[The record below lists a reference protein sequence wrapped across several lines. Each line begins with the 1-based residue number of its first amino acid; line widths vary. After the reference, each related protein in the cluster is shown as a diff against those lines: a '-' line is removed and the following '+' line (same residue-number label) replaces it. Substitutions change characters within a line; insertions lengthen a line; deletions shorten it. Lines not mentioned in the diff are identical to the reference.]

1 MKRAPVIVVQIVHL
15 HGPMKGQIQEITDDV
30 IGIGRHPTC
39 QVRFPADLAILSRKH
54 AEIVRDGN
62 RFKITDMSH
71 NGTYVN
77 GKRVTEAYLKSGDV
91 LTFAE
96 GGPKVSFLTQISEE
110 VVAASDRPQEPLTQT
125 PPVVPPPVEPP
136 KRREV
141 REAREVP
148 ATPPPPKPEPRP
160 VQQAPVSVEPTVM
173 PLVLQYGPTLRSYKQ
188 LPVTIG
194 KHPNCQFAISHPA
207 LLDMHAQIFS
217 VGEQYWVKDLTG
229 RSLVRING
237 EPIGLQ
243 GMLSSGDN
251 VALTPQGPVFRY
263 LGEGRFAEVEEAPEV
278 KGEAP
283 SSETGEKRDLEGQE
297 KPAAER
303 KSVLKRFFS

>member
-15 HGPMKGQIQEITDDV
+15 HGPMKGQIQEFTDDV

-62 RFKITDMSH
+62 RYKITDMSH
-71 NGTYVN
+71 NGTFVN
-77 GKRVTEAYLKSGDV
+77 GKRVTEGYLKSGDV

-96 GGPKVSFLTQISEE
+96 GGPKVSFLTQITEE
-110 VVAASDRPQEPLTQT
+110 VAEASDHGQAPAEP
-125 PPVVPPPVEPP
+125 PPPVTPPPAEPP
-136 KRREV
+136 RRREEV
-141 REAREVP
+141 REARE
-148 ATPPPPKPEPRP
+148 TPPPPSKPEPRSFP
-160 VQQAPVSVEPTVM
+160 QAPMAVELTVM

-194 KHPNCQFAISHPA
+194 KHPNCQFAMNHPG

-229 RSLVRING
+229 RNLVRING

-243 GMLSSGDN
+243 GPLASGDN

-263 LGEGRFAEVEEAPEV
+263 LGEGRFAEVEDTPEV

-283 SSETGEKRDLEGQE
+283 SAEAAERHDHDSQG

-303 KSVLKRFFS
+303 KSVLKRFFK